1 MKTLRIM
8 ALLAGVLALSA
19 CTKVVPVQQN
29 EVAFEIDSDGTW
41 QNTLIRGEN
50 AMINDLCDRHCDD
63 IHIFE
68 AHNAIIPIVGEYA
81 MPQSNDTDLT
91 LELDVKVTLDLSG
104 GTDVVRKRLMETAST
119 HKYLVEGDLRE
130 PQVFRTPIGF
140 ISRVDLNPAAVKSR
154 IRTILEPYEITEA
167 YYNISKNGKIFD
179 DMRNAIADHLVSI
192 NSPLKVLEVQ
202 VKRIA
207 QPIELVNKN
216 KREAGLISDDRIQRQ
231 ELKMKERRMA
241 RMQAIRLKETLNDLE
256 IIALQEKFLTP
267 RVQVYLWQQTANR
280 FAEAGIPFATHP
292 SMLAPALEKTTNQ
305 SVDNS
310 RALEALRKR
319 VAEID
324 NQIKAETECDAKPQ
338 TDPCHADTN

>member
-1 MKTLRIM
+1 M

-41 QNTLIRGEN
+41 QNKLIRGEN
-50 AMINDLCDRHCDD
+50 AMINDMCNRHCDD

-81 MPQSNDTDLT
+81 MPKSNDTDLT

-104 GTDVVRKRLMETAST
+104 GTAAIRKRLMEAAST
-119 HKYLVEGDLRE
+119 HKYLVEGSLTN
-130 PQVFRTPIGF
+130 PQVFRTPISF
-140 ISRVDLNPAAVKSR
+140 ISSVDLNPAAVKSR
-154 IRTILEPYEITEA
+154 IRTILEPYEISEA

-192 NSPLKVLEVQ
+192 GSPLKVLEVQ

-207 QPIELVNKN
+207 QPIELIEKK
-216 KREAGLISDDRIQRQ
+216 KREEGLISDDRIQRQ
-231 ELKMKERRMA
+231 ELDMKERRMA

-280 FAEAGIPFATHP
+280 FAAAGIPFAVDP
-292 SMLAPALEKTTNQ
+292 AMLQPALEKTTNP
-305 SVDNS
+305 SVDAS
-310 RALEALRKR
+310 VALEELRKR
-319 VAEID
+319 VSEID
-324 NQIKAETECDAKPQ
+324 NQIRADSACDAKPK
-338 TDPCHADTN
+338 TDPCHADSN